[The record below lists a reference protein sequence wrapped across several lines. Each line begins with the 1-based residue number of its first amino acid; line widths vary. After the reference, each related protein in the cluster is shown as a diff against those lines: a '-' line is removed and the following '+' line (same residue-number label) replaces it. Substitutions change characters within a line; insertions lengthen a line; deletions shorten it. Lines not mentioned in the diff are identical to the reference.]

1 MAIVHEPRSTRA
13 IHPLHAILL
22 ASTVPL
28 FLGALLSDYAYSATY
43 HIQWSNFASWLLVGA
58 MVFTG
63 VALLWSLVS
72 LLRADGR
79 KGAVLITF
87 LLLLMVFVLGLIDA
101 FVHARDAWGT
111 MPEGLILSV
120 IVTVLAIAAT
130 WAGFSTL
137 RTGVTR

>member
-1 MAIVHEPRSTRA
+1 MAIVHEPRTRRA
-13 IHPLHAILL
+13 IHPLHAVFL
-22 ASTVPL
+22 ASSVPL
-28 FLGALLSDYAYSATY
+28 FLGTLLSDYAYTSTY

-63 VALLWSLVS
+63 LALLWSFVS
-72 LLRADGR
+72 LLRAHRR
-79 KGAVLITF
+79 KGTVLVTF
-87 LLLLMVFVLGLIDA
+87 LLLLAVFVLGLINA

-120 IVTVLAIAAT
+120 IVSVLAVAAT